1 MSVFIIHIYNHM
13 INHNENEDGNEKI
26 DHIGLDMNPN
36 SKYKSVPA

>member
-1 MSVFIIHIYNHM
+1 M

-36 SKYKSVPA
+36 SKYKSVPALWCLHVLSKT